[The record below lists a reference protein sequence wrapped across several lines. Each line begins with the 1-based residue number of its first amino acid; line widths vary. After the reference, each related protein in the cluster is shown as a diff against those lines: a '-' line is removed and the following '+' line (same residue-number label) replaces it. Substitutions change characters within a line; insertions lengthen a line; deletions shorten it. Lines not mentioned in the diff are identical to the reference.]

1 MLNLSI
7 HGSVGLIGEEA
18 FSSCSNLKCISF
30 YDNVKFI
37 GKSAFYQCFSLIYV
51 SYLGTKSPS
60 YSDLVFADSLVGSV
74 NVVNNYED
82 TNFCSYPISFL
93 PFSHFTPSDTFSK
106 SDGITPTNA
115 NKKKLTTVIIVIS
128 VIFAVLIMII
138 AIIVI
143 INSYKRNISNNILI
157 TAQDDSYAEYLL

>member
-7 HGSVGLIGEEA
+7 HGSVGLFGEEA

-37 GKSAFYQCFSLIYV
+37 RKSAFYQCFSLIYV

-115 NKKKLTTVIIVIS
+115 FSKSCLFSESSEFTKSKTFPENDK
-128 VIFAVLIMII
+128 
-138 AIIVI
+138 
-143 INSYKRNISNNILI
+143 NIPSEFTLSK
-157 TAQDDSYAEYLL
+157 TFSEKVR